1 MLARQLSRQAFDGC
15 YRGEDVTKPRA
26 TTLVHIKQPL
36 TSHRIKKLK
45 LCTYEAQYFL
55 SSRLYYNTQHVSMA
69 ANSVFQCT
77 LTLNSLL
84 THGTTLL
91 YFQ

>member
-36 TSHRIKKLK
+36 TSHRIKSSNYVHTKHNI
-45 LCTYEAQYFL
+45 
-55 SSRLYYNTQHVSMA
+55 SSRRGYTIIRNM
-69 ANSVFQCT
+69 
-77 LTLNSLL
+77 
-84 THGTTLL
+84 
-91 YFQ
+91 